1 MNDIGVTVLV
11 VIVVIAIVFF
21 AIYNYLISLKNKVQR
36 SKSNID
42 VFLKKRFDLIP
53 NLESTIKGYVKHE
66 KELLESIT
74 KLRTD
79 YEHNKDIKTANELNE
94 KINSLIA
101 VAESYPE
108 LKANE
113 LFLKLQKELAEV
125 EDDIQAVR
133 RIYNNS
139 VNNYNT
145 KIQQFPMVLI
155 AKMLGYKEE
164 EFLKFE
170 TEKVE
175 VKF

>member
-1 MNDIGVTVLV
+1 MSNTGFIILAIIVFLV
-11 VIVVIAIVFF
+11 IVFF
-21 AIYNYLISLKNKVQR
+21 AMYNYLISLKNKVQR
-36 SKSNID
+36 SKSNIE

-145 KIQQFPMVLI
+145 KIQQFPMVLL